1 MSDPRLSLCLIVKNE
16 MSYLPDCLKSAEGL
30 YDELVLVDSG
40 STDGTI
46 AWAKNYCAQQ
56 KSAQFLEQKWA
67 DSFSAQR
74 NFALSKASGDWI
86 LFLDADERLDEESQI
101 EIRNALKHTDIFA
114 FEMKIRNYTYDFQE
128 WGYQPVDSLS
138 SHFPHGFVETAL
150 HRLFRRDPRV
160 FYSGVLHER
169 IEPQLARNALT
180 TAKLQHPIHHLGKL
194 KERDLNLQSQRY
206 AFYQRLAVKRVTEEA
221 NDPQAHWEL
230 GVILQKQNQLA
241 EAEASFLRA
250 YKLAPLSED
259 IESAYLMSLY
269 QQGKFADL
277 LAENPQSDRGRF
289 FVCLAQAQG
298 HAQYLRKILDYK
310 DLVHQSSLL
319 GLELALRFQD
329 RDLIQE
335 FRSIAQRKF
344 GRLGIVDFI
353 EGRSLRLRGE
363 YSKAIPLLEAAMTA
377 GYSWASLEL
386 FISWMK
392 LDQPQE
398 IVRYAHG
405 FSEAQTDAWPQD
417 AKKILAIAQK
427 LSDAKAR

>member
-1 MSDPRLSLCLIVKNE
+1 MSHPKLSLCLIIKNE
-16 MSYLPDCLKSAEGL
+16 MGYLPDCLKSAEGL

-46 AWAKNYCAQQ
+46 AWAKDYCANQ
-56 KSAQFLEQKWA
+56 KSAHFFEQQWP

-86 LFLDADERLDEESQI
+86 LFLDADERLDEESKT
-101 EIRNALKHTDIFA
+101 EIREALEQTDLFA
-114 FEMKIRNYTYDFQE
+114 YEMKIRNYTYDFQE
-128 WGYQPVDSLS
+128 WGYQPEDPDSS
-138 SHFPHGFVETAL
+138 TFPHGFVETSL
-150 HRLFRRDPRV
+150 HRLFRRDPRIS
-160 FYSGVLHER
+160 YSGVLHER
-169 IEPQLARNALT
+169 IEPQLAKNALPT
-180 TAKLQHPIHHLGKL
+180 GKLHYPIHHLGKL

-206 AFYQRLAVKRVTEEA
+206 AFYERLAVKRIMIEPH
-221 NDPQAHWEL
+221 DPQAHWEL

-241 EAEASFLRA
+241 QAEASFLKA
-250 YKLAPLSED
+250 YQLAPLSEE
-259 IESAYLMSLY
+259 IEASYLMSLF

-277 LAENPQSDRGRF
+277 LAASPKSDRGQF
-289 FVCLAQAQG
+289 FVCLARAQG
-298 HAQYLRKILDYK
+298 HVQHLKKLLEFR

-329 RDLIQE
+329 KSLTEE
-335 FRSIAQRKF
+335 FRSIATSKF
-344 GRLGIVDFI
+344 GRLGVVEFI

-363 YSKAIPLLEAAMTA
+363 YSRAVPLLKASMAA

-398 IVRYAHG
+398 VIRFASQ
-405 FSEAQTDAWPQD
+405 FSEAQTRAWPQD

-427 LSDAKAR
+427 LNEVRAP